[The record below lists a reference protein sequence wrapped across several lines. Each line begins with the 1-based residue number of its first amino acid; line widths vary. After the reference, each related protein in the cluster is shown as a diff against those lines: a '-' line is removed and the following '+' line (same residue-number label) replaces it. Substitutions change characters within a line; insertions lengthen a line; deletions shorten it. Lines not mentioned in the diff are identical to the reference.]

1 MGSGANGVR
10 GCKTENDLTIAE
22 RNSVK
27 GEVTCEETVEVKLD
41 AEWRNVVGGEC
52 ISKAL
57 SD

>member
-27 GEVTCEETVEVKLD
+27 GEGTYEETMEVKLD
-41 AEWRNVVGGEC
+41 AEWRNVVGGEDVG
-52 ISKAL
+52 IL
-57 SD
+57 S